1 MGALLE
7 PSKHAYEG
15 RAQSSVTKLCFVFS
29 PIFKGVRT
37 FKKNKKRLGI
47 KNGFYRRVSIG

>member
-37 FKKNKKRLGI
+37 FKKNKK
-47 KNGFYRRVSIG
+47 KAWHKKMVSIEE